1 MYQFVTGV
9 LYFTIAGIFAV
20 CWFALRKW
28 ESRLHTYLFFS
39 CVSNLVYDT
48 GCLLELRATNQE
60 TYVAALK
67 MGYLGRIWIG
77 LALFLFLA
85 ELSGTVIPGY
95 MKTIAAL
102 IHVIIYSTI
111 LDIERTDLYY
121 NYMEFVMD
129 GDFPKLIHSGGPFY
143 YVLTVMNLFYTV
155 AGIFLITRKY
165 VREKNEIVKKRY
177 LMIVIAMF
185 FVGGTYIIYFFKLI
199 PLARKFDVMVIGF
212 AVCIV
217 FMLIA
222 IIKYKMLDTR
232 AAARNYVVDE
242 LSEAIIAVDTDG
254 KITYYNKPAA
264 KLFPELDDSTNKEK
278 SDSKVFGEIGMIMES
293 GEPLKINGKIYTPKA
308 NRLTEDGENAGTLYT
323 LTDDSE
329 HYRYMDELR
338 EQKQVADEA
347 NEAKTQFL
355 ANMSHEIRT
364 PINAVLGFNEMIL
377 QECRDKDEAFSNIG
391 SYAADIKNAG
401 NNLLSII
408 NGILDISKIEAGK
421 MEIVEAPYS
430 LSGLLNDVSD
440 MVFLKAKEKGLDF
453 KVDVDEGLPDELY
466 GDKVRIRQVI
476 INILANAVK
485 YTDKGEVWL
494 TVRGNGGDDNKAGSM
509 LALKIEV
516 KDTGIGMREKDIDKL
531 FRKFQRLDL
540 IHNST
545 IEGTGLGLAIS
556 RQLMTMMGGTIS
568 VESEYGKGSKFMIEI
583 PQKVLSNEPVGDF
596 RMRFERNT
604 MESQSGGEGFTAPD
618 AHILVVDDTR
628 VNLTVAKGLLKNT
641 QIQIDTAGSGD
652 ESTELTLK
660 RSYDLILMDQR
671 MPGMDGTEAL
681 KIIRRQEE
689 GLNRETPVIC
699 LTADAIIGAKERYI
713 SEGFTDYLAK
723 PINNHELLKI
733 MAEYLPKEK
742 IIR

>member
-85 ELSGTVIPGY
+85 ELSGTFIPGY
-95 MKTIAAL
+95 VKTIAAL

-111 LDIERTDLYY
+111 LDIEHTDLYY
-121 NYMEFVMD
+121 NYMEYVMD

-143 YVLTVMNLFYTV
+143 YILTAMNLCYTV
-155 AGIFLITRKY
+155 VGIFLITRKY
-165 VREKNEIVKKRY
+165 IREKNKIAKKRY

-264 KLFPELDDSTNKEK
+264 KLFPELDDNTNEEK
-278 SDSKVFGEIGMIMES
+278 SDSKVFEEIGMIMES

-516 KDTGIGMREKDIDKL
+516 KDTGIGMKEEDIDKL

-568 VESEYGKGSKFMIEI
+568 VESEYGTGSKFMIEI
-583 PQKVLSNEPVGDF
+583 PQKILSSEPVGDF
-596 RMRFERNT
+596 RMRFEKNT
-604 MESQSGGEGFTAPD
+604 VESQSGGEGFTAPD

-723 PINNHELLKI
+723 PINNRELLKI